1 MTSPSAVKNAHFSGR
16 YRQGNMKSYLTSSQT
31 LKYQFQL
38 MLNSDQI
45 DNFLSDE
52 TTYVNASTEKWS
64 LQRIT
69 RHKFILYSIITYCW
83 YSTLLHLQTSQSR
96 VDKRHTTTNVA
107 IEGWKTSHHLL
118 TSILLRRRKPT
129 SHGVAK
135 CFVPISNCGND
146 VASHPLQSI
155 SQVWS
160 NSIKFSLVR
169 LTANNKIIMESRSQ
183 WHCLPELSS
192 LCTKVDNPIA

>member
-1 MTSPSAVKNAHFSGR
+1 MQSGMSLVCVAMHVYHYIR
-16 YRQGNMKSYLTSSQT
+16 LRLFWT
-31 LKYQFQL
+31 
-38 MLNSDQI
+38 

-52 TTYVNASTEKWS
+52 TTYVNSSTEKWS
-64 LQRIT
+64 LQRII
-69 RHKFILYSIITYCW
+69 RHKFTLYSIITYCW
-83 YSTLLHLQTSQSR
+83 YSTLLHLQPSQSK

-107 IEGWKTSHHLL
+107 IDGGKTSHHPL
-118 TSILLRRRKPT
+118 TSLLLRPRKPSAPRT